1 MRHGEQCLLCEDHK
15 MNQRLWSTIGLF
27 LLVAGGSALAKE
39 SAPSCQPTHPQGGWV
54 SNEELRVGSPD
65 GGRIVFRPGGPGFV
79 TANGSLGWKFLWE
92 RLVTGTLQ
100 IEGRRLDGPADP
112 LRAEVP
118 SAYGVAG
125 IQPTYLIF
133 PLPGCWEIT
142 GRVRDKPV
150 SMVLLV
156 EKVGDGPQWRRN

>member
-1 MRHGEQCLLCEDHK
+1 MKGE
-15 MNQRLWSTIGLF
+15 LWSKVTLIGI
-27 LLVAGGSALAKE
+27 VALAASVPTPAKE
-39 SAPSCQPTHPQGGWV
+39 SAPSCRPTHPEGGWV
-54 SNEELRVGSPD
+54 SNDELRLGTPT
-65 GGRIVFRPGGPGFV
+65 GGGIVFAPGGPGFV
-79 TANGSLGWKFLWE
+79 TSDGSLGWKFLWE
-92 RLVTGTLQ
+92 RFVAGTLR

-112 LRAEVP
+112 LRSEIPAT
-118 SAYGVAG
+118 YGDTG

-142 GRVRDKPV
+142 GRVRDKTL

>member
-1 MRHGEQCLLCEDHK
+1 
-15 MNQRLWSTIGLF
+15 MNQRLRSTGTLIGLF
-27 LLVAGGSALAKE
+27 LLAAVESATAKE
-39 SAPSCQPTHPQGGWV
+39 SAPSCQPTRPEGGWI
-54 SNEELRVGSPD
+54 SNEELRVGSPT
-65 GGRIVFRPGGPGFV
+65 GGRLVFRPGGPGFV
-79 TANGSLGWKFLWE
+79 TADGSLGWKFLWE
-92 RLVTGTLQ
+92 RFVPGTLQ
-100 IEGRRLDGPADP
+100 IEGRRLDGPAGP

-133 PLPGCWEIT
+133 PLAGCWEIT
-142 GRVRDKPV
+142 GRVRDKSV